1 MNGNEFEAAFSK
13 AIHEY
18 DDENP
23 AMKKSNVSEEWTN
36 LAGSHEE
43 GIPTKERKVWMDV
56 KTFEIGRDFNV
67 TIRGLFERINPLK
80 YEATI
85 EGNKILIFEEDEKMK
100 LICPS
105 VLKLH
110 SGLYKFT
117 NLTYN
122 IDIGSM
128 NEFALQ
134 CNKLAISFAAE
145 IPAYQMEIDYMFQI
159 QTSRI
164 EQ

>member
-1 MNGNEFEAAFSK
+1 
-13 AIHEY
+13 
-18 DDENP
+18 
-23 AMKKSNVSEEWTN
+23 MKKSNVSEEWTN

-80 YEATI
+80 YEGKDIYVSRISILIFPFLATI

-128 NEFALQ
+128 NEFVLQ

>member
-1 MNGNEFEAAFSK
+1 
-13 AIHEY
+13 
-18 DDENP
+18 
-23 AMKKSNVSEEWTN
+23 MKKSNVSEEWTN

-80 YEATI
+80 YEGKDIYVSRILILIFPFLATI

-128 NEFALQ
+128 NEFVLQ

>member
-1 MNGNEFEAAFSK
+1 
-13 AIHEY
+13 
-18 DDENP
+18 
-23 AMKKSNVSEEWTN
+23 MKKSNYSEEWTN

-80 YEATI
+80 YEGKDIYVSRISILIFPFLATI

-128 NEFALQ
+128 NEFVLQ

>member
-1 MNGNEFEAAFSK
+1 
-13 AIHEY
+13 
-18 DDENP
+18 
-23 AMKKSNVSEEWTN
+23 MKKSNVSEEWTN

-80 YEATI
+80 YEGKDIYVSMISILIFPFLATI

-128 NEFALQ
+128 NEFVLQ

>member
-1 MNGNEFEAAFSK
+1 
-13 AIHEY
+13 
-18 DDENP
+18 
-23 AMKKSNVSEEWTN
+23 MKKSNVSEEWTN

-80 YEATI
+80 YEGKDIYVSRISILIFPFLATI

-128 NEFALQ
+128 NEFVLQ

-145 IPAYQMEIDYMFQI
+145 IPANQMEIDYMFQI

>member
-1 MNGNEFEAAFSK
+1 
-13 AIHEY
+13 
-18 DDENP
+18 
-23 AMKKSNVSEEWTN
+23 MKKSNGSEEWTN

-80 YEATI
+80 YEGKDIYVSRISILIFPFLATI

-128 NEFALQ
+128 NEFVLQ